1 MQKFLRITNIAEN
14 YNYTMQHIVDT
25 FKAFVE
31 VIIPWSPQLAEE
43 YGETQY
49 YGAIDLLTY
58 EYLIQTLYRYGGS
71 LLVVSTAKDLD
82 AAAKELVLSQ
92 NSTSK
97 VESPEGVTF
106 AQLTPVDRLLAI
118 KNMNNNDETNT
129 KNQSATINLLIRA
142 TMMGYYSEWYGYGL
156 TRMDEPNQ
164 RVFEFKP
171 VSWEQV
177 GYTGPR
183 RE

>member
-1 MQKFLRITNIAEN
+1 
-14 YNYTMQHIVDT
+14 MQHIIET
-25 FKAFVE
+25 FTAFVE
-31 VIIPWSPQLAEE
+31 VIIPWSPQLAAE
-43 YGETQY
+43 YGEIQY

-71 LLVVSTAKDLD
+71 ILVVSTAKDLD

-92 NSTSK
+92 NSINK
-97 VESPEGVTF
+97 VKSPEGVTF
-106 AQLTPVDRLLAI
+106 AQLAPEDRLLAI
-118 KNMNNNDETNT
+118 KNMSDNDTTAAE
-129 KNQSATINLLIRA
+129 NQSATINSLIRA

>member
-1 MQKFLRITNIAEN
+1 MQKYIRITNIAEN
-14 YNYTMQHIVDT
+14 HNYSMQHIIDT

-31 VIIPWSPQLAEE
+31 VVIPWSPQLAKEA
-43 YGETQY
+43 GEIQY
-49 YGAIDLLTY
+49 YGAVDLLTY

-71 LLVVSTAKDLD
+71 LLVIGTAKNLD
-82 AAAKELVLSQ
+82 AAAKELVLSKN
-92 NSTSK
+92 NSSEVK
-97 VESPEGVTF
+97 SPEGVTF
-106 AQLTPVDRLLAI
+106 AQLTPEDRLLAV
-118 KNMNNNDETNT
+118 KNMNEDETLMVE
-129 KNQSATINLLIRA
+129 NQSATLNFLMRA
-142 TMMGYYSEWYGYGL
+142 TMMGYYSEWYGYGV

-171 VSWEQV
+171 ISWEQV

>member
-1 MQKFLRITNIAEN
+1 MHEFLRITNIAEN
-14 YNYTMQHIVDT
+14 HNYTMQHIIET

-31 VIIPWSPQLAEE
+31 VIIPWSPRLAAE
-43 YGETQY
+43 YGEIQY

-58 EYLIQTLYRYGGS
+58 EYLIQTLYQYGGS
-71 LLVVSTAKDLD
+71 LLVVNTAKDLD

-92 NSTSK
+92 NNTSK
-97 VESPEGVTF
+97 VTSPEGVTF
-106 AQLTPVDRLLAI
+106 AQLTPEDRLLAI
-118 KNMNNNDETNT
+118 RNISENEATNSE
-129 KNQSATINLLIRA
+129 NQNATINPLMRA
-142 TMMGYYSEWYGYGL
+142 TLMGYYSEWYGYGV
-156 TRMDEPNQ
+156 TRMDPPNQ

-171 VSWEQV
+171 ISWEQV